1 MEKNEDQKL
10 QTADK
15 IDKFQILKR
24 TLQLVLSVSL
34 FSLLLCSSSGC
45 FCCFPHSFSV
55 FFSTSLFSLFT
66 HTLERKY
73 MFLICFGI
81 LAVLA
86 KSSVSCSSSPSDQ
99 TDLGGAY
106 SDSDVSAMKAS
117 VVDEEVHVRST
128 GSAENVRF
136 VAKREQE
143 QEEDE
148 EEELAEAFIAED
160 EGKEEVEE
168 EEEEESGVVVGPEDE
183 EEAPAAANDEL
194 NKKFEEFIRKMK
206 EEIRIE
212 AQRQPIAV

>member
-15 IDKFQILKR
+15 MDKYQFLKR

-34 FSLLLCSSSGC
+34 FSLFLCYSSGC

-73 MFLICFGI
+73 MFLICNGI

-86 KSSVSCSSSPSDQ
+86 KISVSCSSSTSEQ
-99 TDLGGAY
+99 TDLGGEY
-106 SDSDVSAMKAS
+106 SDSDVSAMKTS
-117 VVDEEVHVRST
+117 VVDEEVHVRSS
-128 GSAENVRF
+128 GSAKNVPF

-168 EEEEESGVVVGPEDE
+168 EESGVVVGPEDE
-183 EEAPAAANDEL
+183 EEAPPAAANDEL

>member
-15 IDKFQILKR
+15 MDEYQFLKR

-34 FSLLLCSSSGC
+34 FSLFLCYSSGC
-45 FCCFPHSFSV
+45 FYCFPHSFSI

-73 MFLICFGI
+73 MFLICNGI
-81 LAVLA
+81 LAVLT
-86 KSSVSCSSSPSDQ
+86 KSSVSCSSSTSEQ
-99 TDLGGAY
+99 TDLGGEY
-106 SDSDVSAMKAS
+106 PDSDVSAMKAS
-117 VVDEEVHVRST
+117 VVDEEVHVRSS
-128 GSAENVRF
+128 GSAENAPF

-143 QEEDE
+143 HEEDE

-168 EEEEESGVVVGPEDE
+168 EESGVVVGPEDD
-183 EEAPAAANDEL
+183 EEAPPAAANDEL

>member
-1 MEKNEDQKL
+1 
-10 QTADK
+10 
-15 IDKFQILKR
+15 
-24 TLQLVLSVSL
+24 
-34 FSLLLCSSSGC
+34 
-45 FCCFPHSFSV
+45 
-55 FFSTSLFSLFT
+55 
-66 HTLERKY
+66 
-73 MFLICFGI
+73 MFLICNGI

-86 KSSVSCSSSPSDQ
+86 KSSVSCSPSPSDQ

-148 EEELAEAFIAED
+148 EEELAKAFIAED
-160 EGKEEVEE
+160 EGKEEVE